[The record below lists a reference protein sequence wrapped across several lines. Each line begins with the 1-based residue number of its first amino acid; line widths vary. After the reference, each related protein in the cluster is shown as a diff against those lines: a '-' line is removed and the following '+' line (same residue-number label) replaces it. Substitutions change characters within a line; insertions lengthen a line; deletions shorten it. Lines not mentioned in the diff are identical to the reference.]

1 MTVVNF
7 NKAKKAGAA
16 ADAKALAA
24 ANRARHGQTKGEKTL
39 AKSIAQKARE
49 LLDGAKRQPD

>member
-1 MTVVNF
+1 MTVINF
-7 NKAKKAGAA
+7 NQAKKAREAA
-16 ADAKALAA
+16 NAKALAA

-39 AKSIAQKARE
+39 VKSIAQKARE